1 MRSLGFLFFSY
12 FNDNTITTQSNMTD
26 QTYIVA
32 GGNAYIIDSI
42 NGTPY
47 GAPVNTDGTIDWDC
61 TYDFDPRMDE
71 DLMIQTN
78 QILHTLKQLAQ
89 LTVV

>member
-1 MRSLGFLFFSY
+1 MIWRLINQLNPHIPHY
-12 FNDNTITTQSNMTD
+12 LTQTMTD

-89 LTVV
+89 LTHD

>member
-1 MRSLGFLFFSY
+1 
-12 FNDNTITTQSNMTD
+12 MTD

-61 TYDFDPRMDE
+61 TFDFDPRMDE
-71 DLMIQTN
+71 DLKIQTN

-89 LTVV
+89 LTHD

>member
-1 MRSLGFLFFSY
+1 MIWRLRNRLDPHIPHY
-12 FNDNTITTQSNMTD
+12 LTQTMTD

-89 LTVV
+89 LTHD

>member
-1 MRSLGFLFFSY
+1 
-12 FNDNTITTQSNMTD
+12 MTD

-42 NGTPY
+42 DSTPY

-71 DLMIQTN
+71 EIGRA
-78 QILHTLKQLAQ
+78 H
-89 LTVV
+89 V

>member
-1 MRSLGFLFFSY
+1 MMLS
-12 FNDNTITTQSNMTD
+12 TITSPLTNINTMTD

-89 LTVV
+89 LTHD

>member
-1 MRSLGFLFFSY
+1 MIWRLINQLNLHIPHY
-12 FNDNTITTQSNMTD
+12 LTQTMTD

-89 LTVV
+89 LTHD

>member
-1 MRSLGFLFFSY
+1 M
-12 FNDNTITTQSNMTD
+12 
-26 QTYIVA
+26 
-32 GGNAYIIDSI
+32 DSI
-42 NGTPY
+42 NDTPY

-89 LTVV
+89 LTHD

>member
-1 MRSLGFLFFSY
+1 MIWRLINQLNPHIPHY
-12 FNDNTITTQSNMTD
+12 LTQTMTD

-61 TYDFDPRMDE
+61 TFDFDPRMDE

-89 LTVV
+89 LTHD

>member
-1 MRSLGFLFFSY
+1 MLSVKTSPLT
-12 FNDNTITTQSNMTD
+12 NTNTMTD

-89 LTVV
+89 LTS

>member
-1 MRSLGFLFFSY
+1 MIWRLRNRLDPHIPHY
-12 FNDNTITTQSNMTD
+12 LTQTMTA

-89 LTVV
+89 LTHD

>member
-1 MRSLGFLFFSY
+1 MLLASKVSQQCNHKQLKQM
-12 FNDNTITTQSNMTD
+12 ND

-89 LTVV
+89 LTS

>member
-1 MRSLGFLFFSY
+1 MY
-12 FNDNTITTQSNMTD
+12 
-26 QTYIVA
+26 YIVA
-32 GGNAYIIDSI
+32 DGNDYIMDSIDS
-42 NGTPY
+42 TPY
-47 GAPVNTDGTIDWDC
+47 GAAVNSDGTIDWDC

>member
-1 MRSLGFLFFSY
+1 MVILRGPESVPLVKTP
-12 FNDNTITTQSNMTD
+12 NQPTTNTM
-26 QTYIVA
+26 TYIVA

-61 TYDFDPRMDE
+61 TFDFDPRMDE

-89 LTVV
+89 LTS